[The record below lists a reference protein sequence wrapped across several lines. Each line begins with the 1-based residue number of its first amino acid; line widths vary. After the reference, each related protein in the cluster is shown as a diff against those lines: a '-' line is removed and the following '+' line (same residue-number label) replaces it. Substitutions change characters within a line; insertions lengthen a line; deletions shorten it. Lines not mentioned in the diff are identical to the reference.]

1 MLALYNMLRC
11 ARPLNIR
18 TQCCPSKKTCDTRF
32 LVHEAN
38 AKQDIKDM
46 NARITVIH
54 ITINQLLEDIEK
66 IKALMPMAPPPNG
79 MT

>member
-1 MLALYNMLRC
+1 
-11 ARPLNIR
+11 
-18 TQCCPSKKTCDTRF
+18 
-32 LVHEAN
+32 
-38 AKQDIKDM
+38 M